1 MSNSG
6 MFSEVNQPAVKKG
19 RGKSEKTK
27 FMEALKKKGKTEEG
41 FYELCIERAF
51 DPDDN
56 FAFKEVLSR
65 LSPLSKSV
73 APTIEF
79 DFPQDAKPH
88 VQAAAVMKGIAD
100 GVIPPDI
107 GAQFV
112 SSIKSMIDIE
122 EYTDLKERI
131 EKLEATLNGES

>member
-1 MSNSG
+1 MG
-6 MFSEVNQPAVKKG
+6 QFTSENQPKG

-27 FMEALKKKGKTEEG
+27 FIEALKKGNRTEEE
-41 FYELCIERAF
+41 FYQLCVERAF
-51 DPDDN
+51 DKEDN
-56 FAFKEVLSR
+56 FAFKEVLNR
-65 LSPLSKSV
+65 LSPLKKSV
-73 APTIEF
+73 APCIEF